1 MCSLRR
7 FKVGDSMYNDF
18 AEVYDKL
25 QDADYNKFIEYY
37 EQVFKKFG
45 IKPELV
51 LDLACGTG
59 SITVEMAKRGY
70 DMIGLDLSCE
80 MLNIARDKAANEGQ
94 EILFLNQDM
103 CEMELFGT
111 VDAIVCAL
119 DGVNYITDYE
129 DLKQLFR
136 LVENYLNPG
145 GIFIFDINSRRK
157 LQNILGGNIFVND
170 EQGIF
175 YVWQSEYDEESH
187 ICDFGLTFFVEEEDG
202 VYTRFDEFQQE
213 RAYTIGEISL
223 GAEMAGL
230 EVQGFYKPFG
240 FATADDSDERIFC
253 VVSKKSIDKNWKE

>member
-1 MCSLRR
+1 
-7 FKVGDSMYNDF
+7 MYSDF
-18 AEVYDKL
+18 AEVYDRL

-37 EQVFKKFG
+37 EQIFKKFG

-80 MLNIARDKAANEGQ
+80 MLNIARNKAANEGQ
-94 EILFLNQDM
+94 DILFLNQDM

-119 DGVNYITDYE
+119 DGVNYLTDYD
-129 DLKQLFR
+129 DLRQLFR
-136 LVENYLNPG
+136 LVENYLNPDG
-145 GIFIFDINSRRK
+145 LFVFDINSKSK
-157 LQNILGGNIFVND
+157 LKNILGGNTFVND

-187 ICDFGLTFFVEEEDG
+187 ICDFGLTFFVEDEAG
-202 VYTRFDEFQQE
+202 MYTRFDEFQQE
-213 RAYTIGEISL
+213 RAYTIEEISVA
-223 GAEMAGL
+223 AEEAGL
-230 EVQGFYKPFG
+230 KVQGFYKPFE

-253 VVSKKSIDKNWKE
+253 VVSKKTIDKNWKE